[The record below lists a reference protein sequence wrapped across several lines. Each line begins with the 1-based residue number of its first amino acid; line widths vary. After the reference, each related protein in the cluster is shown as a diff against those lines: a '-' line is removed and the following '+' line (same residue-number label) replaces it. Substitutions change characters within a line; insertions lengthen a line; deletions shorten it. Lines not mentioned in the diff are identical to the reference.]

1 MKNRHMVKKI
11 VESFHRKI
19 TETTGFTSLQ
29 KLMIM
34 MLVIVLAL
42 VGSYAFSGYKRSAY
56 HVKVQNT
63 VQRAYDA
70 AADYM
75 ENVAGNDRLLD
86 FSSTNY
92 HYGGIVTMEQQEEIL
107 RSLYEGEDFEAFFEE
122 YREKYRNVPI
132 YYICLESKEAA
143 EEDRGENPILS
154 MLAYDIA
161 DENVTDNAFLVEYNG
176 NTGEV
181 LAVFYSE
188 KIDKFTYEGDNTE
201 QSNVLL
207 RDEESLDE
215 KWQGYCGIDLED
227 L

>member
-1 MKNRHMVKKI
+1 MKNRHMVKLMGG
-11 VESFHRKI
+11 FRKKL
-19 TETTGFTSLQ
+19 TEASGFTRLQ
-29 KLMIM
+29 QLMIAL
-34 MLVIVLAL
+34 LVIILVL

-63 VQRAYDA
+63 AQKTYDA
-70 AADYM
+70 AADYF
-75 ENVAGNDRLLD
+75 ENIAQSGGLVD

-92 HYGGIVTMEQQEEIL
+92 HYGGLVTMEMQEQIL
-107 RSLYEGEDFEAFFEE
+107 RSLYPGDDFEAYFAG

-132 YYICLESKEAA
+132 YYLSLESKDVAG
-143 EEDRGENPILS
+143 EDREGNPILS
-154 MLAYDIA
+154 MLAYEIA
-161 DENVTDNAFLVEYNG
+161 DENIADNAFLVEYNG

-188 KIDKFTYEGDNTE
+188 KIDRFTYEGETTE

-207 RDEESLDE
+207 RDEESLNE

>member
-1 MKNRHMVKKI
+1 MKNRHMVKLMGG
-11 VESFHRKI
+11 FRKKL
-19 TETTGFTSLQ
+19 TEASGFTRLQ
-29 KLMIM
+29 QIMIAI
-34 MLVIVLAL
+34 LVIVLVL
-42 VGSYAFSGYKRSAY
+42 VGSYAFSGYRRSAY

-63 VQRAYDA
+63 AQRTFDA
-70 AADYM
+70 AEAYF
-75 ENVAGNDRLLD
+75 ENLVYGGNLLD

-92 HYGGIVTMEQQEEIL
+92 HYGGVVTMEQQEEIL
-107 RSLYEGEDFEAFFEE
+107 RSLYEGDDFDTFFAG

-132 YYICLESKEAA
+132 YYISLESKEAA
-143 EEDRGENPILS
+143 GEDRDGNPILS
-154 MLAYDIA
+154 MLTYEIA
-161 DENVTDNAFLVEYNG
+161 DENVEDKAFLVEYNG

-188 KIDKFTYEGDNTE
+188 KIDRFTYEGETTE

-207 RDEESLDE
+207 RDEESLKE